1 MRSRA
6 LGILVLCLV
15 WANGLIGVGAQ
26 SGSAALQGAW
36 DLRDY
41 SYASAAPVR
50 LNKPTGLLLF
60 AGNHYAFVIL
70 RDSGAR
76 PQVGPEGANA
86 TAEQLRAAW
95 GPLQAQAGTFQA
107 SGNLLTMRAA
117 VAKSPASAA
126 PGAFYERTFAIDGDT
141 LVLTTTRTP
150 AGPAQNPS
158 TWRLTRAR

>member
-1 MRSRA
+1 MRLRA
-6 LGILVLCLV
+6 FGILVVCAAWADGLV
-15 WANGLIGVGAQ
+15 GVGAQ

-70 RDSGAR
+70 RDSSAR
-76 PQVGPEGANA
+76 PDVGPEGADA

-95 GPLQAQAGTFQA
+95 GPLQAQAGTFQV
-107 SGNLLTMRAA
+107 SGNLLTTRAA
-117 VAKSPASAA
+117 VAKSATSAA